1 MGTVA
6 QQILLTPGTAT
17 VLGVTSR
24 GIFLKTEPR
33 WVIFLSYED
42 FRSPLTINLQ
52 GDFSPS
58 SALTPGGL
66 LQLTPGLITAP
77 EHNLIISTQ
86 GASVWQPKPP
96 PNSILPKSAL
106 LPRLNAFA
114 QSAYTQKS
122 GEGLSDMLPALLPTI
137 TAEKQISER
146 IVQDFEPSVLSI
158 QRHLEQSDLSA
169 ALEHIKGPLGHG
181 SGLTPSG
188 DDFIMGMLLTLNR
201 CKEILEFD
209 ENMLAFKQQI
219 IETAYEKTTTLSAN
233 LIECAAQGLADERLV
248 TTLDYLL
255 TGIGEPKQILD
266 DLLSWGNSSGIAALL
281 GMLVAITIAA

>member
-1 MGTVA
+1 
-6 QQILLTPGTAT
+6 
-17 VLGVTSR
+17 
-24 GIFLKTEPR
+24 
-33 WVIFLSYED
+33 
-42 FRSPLTINLQ
+42 
-52 GDFSPS
+52 
-58 SALTPGGL
+58 
-66 LQLTPGLITAP
+66 
-77 EHNLIISTQ
+77 
-86 GASVWQPKPP
+86 
-96 PNSILPKSAL
+96 
-106 LPRLNAFA
+106 
-114 QSAYTQKS
+114 
-122 GEGLSDMLPALLPTI
+122 MLPALLPTI